1 MASTR
6 DLEDTLPLTSPLTQ
20 NPGFEDRKIAIYTT
34 LLLEPSQLRRLEE
47 DLRNADDILS
57 TDVARL
63 APQPHFSSVFD
74 IYNHHIDLAEA
85 QGDSSQHDPSYF
97 IVADQENWNEKGLLF
112 VNVVAVTEPP
122 PPPPADT
129 ESCSSIGPPRPTN
142 TPLNSVSLP
151 ALSLSLLLVRLV
163 ARRAGARV
171 FGSAF
176 GPGLRAQ
183 LVLWSRASWAH
194 GLPTAVYRTSRGEN
208 FAAI

>member
-112 VNVVAVTEPP
+112 VNVVAVTEQRDSFVGVCRCDLET
-122 PPPPADT
+122 ATQIKANLEVGNLDWVDYK
-129 ESCSSIGPPRPTN
+129 EMEQEE
-142 TPLNSVSLP
+142 
-151 ALSLSLLLVRLV
+151 
-163 ARRAGARV
+163 
-171 FGSAF
+171 FG
-176 GPGLRAQ
+176 
-183 LVLWSRASWAH
+183 
-194 GLPTAVYRTSRGEN
+194 GEN
-208 FAAI
+208 VYGNERYYPVDPTK